1 MNLPE
6 HVMRVLYG
14 LLFFL
19 LFLPVWSQDKIIEEF
34 PEIFVRAAVEQKSVI
49 FIFDHPNC
57 GWCRVFDNYHASPEV
72 KEILDPEYLIQKI
85 DISESESGK
94 ELWEHYNFVGVPAW
108 RIYSSDKELISDGRE
123 ENRVLRRALL
133 NCFFIAKYQLKL
145 ASFFL
150 DRADSDL
157 STMHTHNMLGEAK
170 TYASSRFTG

>member
-1 MNLPE
+1 MKLLE

-19 LFLPVWSQDKIIEEF
+19 LFLPVWSQDKIVEEF
-34 PEIFVRAAVEQKSVI
+34 PEVFVRAAEEQKSVI

-94 ELWEHYNFVGVPAW
+94 ELWEHYNFVEVPAW

-123 ENRVLRRALL
+123 ENGEQIGYPLSPDSMDAYIKVIKDSSRHINKKQLDVLREKIVY
-133 NCFFIAKYQLKL
+133 CDEHF
-145 ASFFL
+145 
-150 DRADSDL
+150 
-157 STMHTHNMLGEAK
+157 
-170 TYASSRFTG
+170 